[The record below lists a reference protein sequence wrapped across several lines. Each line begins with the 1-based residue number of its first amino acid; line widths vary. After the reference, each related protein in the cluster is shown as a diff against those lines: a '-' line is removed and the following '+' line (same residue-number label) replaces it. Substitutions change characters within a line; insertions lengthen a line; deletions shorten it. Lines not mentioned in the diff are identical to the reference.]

1 MNITT
6 LLEHPKW
13 FEPHLS
19 VGKKKDTFKYE
30 MVGDMD
36 TSYHGGNLREPQDD
50 FLKVHA
56 FTHVEE
62 MWKDVQKTLTFNTPL
77 DLSYEDDNTKWEE
90 SFKSCQNM

>member
-36 TSYHGGNLREPQDD
+36 TSYHGGNLREP
-50 FLKVHA
+50 
-56 FTHVEE
+56 
-62 MWKDVQKTLTFNTPL
+62 
-77 DLSYEDDNTKWEE
+77 
-90 SFKSCQNM
+90 